1 MNLRWNKN
9 IEQISVFNKKI
20 NDVIVKQPSSYIFER
35 VGEKYSHFLIDEF
48 QDTSLLQ
55 WLKFISTYY

>member
-1 MNLRWNKN
+1 MEQN

-35 VGEKYSHFLIDEF
+35 VGEKYNHFLIDEF

-55 WLKFISTYY
+55 CKICCHLLLM